1 MSVDAQETKDALSAE
16 IMESL
21 KEEINKLSQMLDE
34 RIPEFPIQLQQILA
48 RLQELPET
56 VWKLT
61 DEQRAVIVAGF
72 KQNMNVTIFQKAST
86 GTSVRGHK
94 IKGPISEDM
103 F

>member
-1 MSVDAQETKDALSAE
+1 MTNESTSLSPE
-16 IMESL
+16 IMKEL
-21 KEEINKLSQMLDE
+21 GEEIDKLSGMLNE

-48 RLQELPET
+48 RLQELPEA

-72 KQNMNVTIFQKAST
+72 KQNMNVSIFQKAST

-94 IKGPISEDM
+94 ISGPVSVDM